1 MMGLGSKMKKKIYVG
16 IGVQYPVI
24 QDSLLIT
31 RNTVFKK
38 CVFKDRRN
46 LFLTL
51 IDAVDAVSQN
61 LQDM

>member
-1 MMGLGSKMKKKIYVG
+1 MMGLGSKMKKNIYVG